1 MKTTTPIAAAAQPG
15 DSVRDLFIPDRWVG
29 HEYPLKGSGFHHPK
43 KVTKNCQ
50 EMFYRYFSFPRDPIT
65 LSDDDW
71 GV

>member
-29 HEYPLKGSGFHHPK
+29 HKYPLKGSRFHHPK

-50 EMFYRYFSFPRDPIT
+50 EMFPRDPIT